1 MEELFE
7 KVSALAEAK
16 DWRAIKDL
24 LCDLPPQDTAI
35 LCEKLDRAYL
45 PLVFRVL
52 PKELA
57 AETFVEMSGDA
68 EELLISSFSDKELR
82 EVISELYIDD
92 AADLVDEM
100 PASIVR
106 RILANADSETRK
118 AINEILKYPEYSAG
132 SIMTTEYVRLDKAL
146 TVEDA
151 FKRIRRV
158 GVDKETIY
166 TCYVTESNKTLIGI
180 VTVKEL
186 LLADPEQTIEE
197 IMNTDVVYAQTTDDR
212 EEAVMSMQKYDFMA
226 LPVVDNEKRL
236 VGIITFDDAVDVL
249 QEEATEDIEKMAAMT
264 PSDKPYL
271 KTTSARIWLNRIP
284 WLLLLM
290 VSATFTGGII
300 TSFEASLA
308 AQAALTAFI
317 PMLMDSGGNAGS
329 QASVTVIRGLA
340 LGEINPRDVF
350 KVIFKELQ
358 VALLCG
364 LTLALVCFVKI
375 QLIDNLILGSAI
387 SVEVAITVCISL
399 GITIVIAKLVGC
411 TLPLLAKQL
420 GLDPAVMASPFI
432 TTTVDA
438 LSLLIYFNIATT
450 LIAGL

>member
-1 MEELFE
+1 M
-7 KVSALAEAK
+7 AEAK

-24 LCDLPPQDTAI
+24 LCELPPQDTAI

-364 LTLALVCFVKI
+364 LTLAMVCFVKI

>member
-1 MEELFE
+1 MEEIFE
-7 KVSALAEAK
+7 RVSALAEVK
-16 DWRAIKDL
+16 DWRGIKEL
-24 LCDLPPQDTAI
+24 LSDMPPQDIAI
-35 LCEKLDRAYL
+35 LCEKLEKAYL

-68 EELLISSFSDKELR
+68 QELLISSFSDQELK

-92 AADLVDEM
+92 AADIADEM
-100 PASIVR
+100 PANIVR
-106 RILANADSETRK
+106 RILANADPDTRK
-118 AINEILKYPEYSAG
+118 AINEILNYPESSAG
-132 SIMTTEYVRLDKAL
+132 SIMTTEYVRLDKSL
-146 TVEDA
+146 TVDDA

-166 TCYVTESNKTLIGI
+166 TCYVTESDKTLTGI

-197 IMNTDVVYAQTTDDR
+197 IMNTDVVYAKTTDDR

-226 LPVVDNEKRL
+226 LPVVDNERRL
-236 VGIITFDDAVDVL
+236 VGIITFDDAVDVI
-249 QEEATEDIEKMAAMT
+249 QEEATEDIEKMAAIT

-271 KTTSARIWLNRIP
+271 KTKAYRIWLNRIP

-340 LGEINPRDVF
+340 LGEITPRDVL
-350 KVIFKELQ
+350 KVVLKELQ
-358 VALLCG
+358 VSVLCG
-364 LTLALVCFVKI
+364 ITLSAVCFLKI
-375 QLIDNLILGSAI
+375 LLVDNLILGSAI
-387 SVEVAITVCISL
+387 SVPVSITVCVSL

-411 TLPLLAKQL
+411 TLPLAAKKL

-438 LSLLIYFNIATT
+438 LSLLIYFNIAAS

>member
-1 MEELFE
+1 MEEIFE
-7 KVSALAEAK
+7 KVSALAEVK
-16 DWRAIKDL
+16 DWRGIKEL
-24 LCDLPPQDTAI
+24 LSDMPPQDIAI
-35 LCEKLDRAYL
+35 LCEKLEKTYL

-68 EELLISSFSDKELR
+68 QELLISSFSDQELK

-92 AADLVDEM
+92 AADIADEM
-100 PASIVR
+100 PANIVR
-106 RILANADSETRK
+106 RILANADPDTRK
-118 AINEILKYPEYSAG
+118 AINEILNYPESSAG
-132 SIMTTEYVRLDKAL
+132 SIMTTEYVRLDKSL
-146 TVEDA
+146 TVDDA

-166 TCYVTESNKTLIGI
+166 TCYVTESDKTLTGI

-197 IMNTDVVYAQTTDDR
+197 IMNTDVVYAKTTDDR

-226 LPVVDNEKRL
+226 LPVVDNERRL
-236 VGIITFDDAVDVL
+236 VGIITFDDAVDVI
-249 QEEATEDIEKMAAMT
+249 QEEATEDIEKMAAIT

-271 KTTSARIWLNRIP
+271 KTKAYRIWLNRIP

-340 LGEINPRDVF
+340 LGEITPRDVL
-350 KVIFKELQ
+350 KVVLKELQ
-358 VALLCG
+358 VSVLCG
-364 LTLALVCFVKI
+364 ITLSAVCFLKI
-375 QLIDNLILGSAI
+375 LLVDNLILGSAI
-387 SVEVAITVCISL
+387 SVPVSITVCVSL

-411 TLPLLAKQL
+411 TLPLAAKKL

-438 LSLLIYFNIATT
+438 LSLLIYFNIATS